1 MVLFP
6 VIRFLPKVHCS
17 WRLSGKMINFSQ
29 YQSWNMTGNWTIV
42 MNFSQE
48 DFMFLINFH
57 QLVRSLRHQSSQ
69 MHSQS
74 ALLFLHS
81 LERVLSPP
89 RQWTA
94 MTILSFLLSHT
105 SLFPSHRHTCSGD
118 KQKSCE
124 IQYVYCKNDLTGG
137 KNIFYTNF
145 LKIIQWILVL
155 MRLLLRNFPF

>member
-105 SLFPSHRHTCSGD
+105 SLFPSHRHNCSEDRQESYEIVSRFSFTSHFLADSFITSTKKGLD
-118 KQKSCE
+118 KC
-124 IQYVYCKNDLTGG
+124 
-137 KNIFYTNF
+137 NF
-145 LKIIQWILVL
+145 ATIPCIGIY
-155 MRLLLRNFPF
+155 F

>member
-48 DFMFLINFH
+48 DFMFH

-74 ALLFLHS
+74 TSRLFYSCILS
-81 LERVLSPP
+81 VLSPL

-94 MTILSFLLSHT
+94 MTILSFVLSHT
-105 SLFPSHRHTCSGD
+105 SLFPSHWHTCSGD

-124 IQYVYCKNDLTGG
+124 IQYVYCKNDQTGG
-137 KNIFYTNF
+137 KHIFYSITKL
-145 LKIIQWILVL
+145 LKIKFQTTL
-155 MRLLLRNFPF
+155 NFIF